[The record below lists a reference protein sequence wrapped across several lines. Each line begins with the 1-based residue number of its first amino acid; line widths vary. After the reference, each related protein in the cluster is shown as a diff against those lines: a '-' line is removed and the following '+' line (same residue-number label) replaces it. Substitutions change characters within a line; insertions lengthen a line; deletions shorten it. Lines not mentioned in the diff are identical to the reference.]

1 MTRYEFIENL
11 KSNLSTLNTN
21 VVNDKVKY
29 YNDYIDAEVKKGR
42 SETDVINELGDP
54 RLIAKTIKEVSGE
67 DANSIN
73 TNYDDLKSERD
84 NFNRRYSENFSSNNQ
99 NNRRTGGYG
108 APYFYSTSGIGC
120 VITGLVVF
128 IIVYG
133 ILSLFGR
140 VAVGSVRLMFASPIA
155 FIAIL
160 GLLYYLFGRNRY

>member
-11 KSNLSTLNTN
+11 KSNLSTLNKN
-21 VVNDKVKY
+21 LVDDKIKY

-42 SETDVINELGDP
+42 SETDVLNELGDP

-67 DANSIN
+67 DVSSIDYN
-73 TNYDDLKSERD
+73 TDDMKTERD
-84 NFNRRYSENFSSNNQ
+84 NFNRRYSENTSSNGS
-99 NNRRTGGYG
+99 NRRQGRYG
-108 APYFYSTSGIGC
+108 SPYYYSTSGIGC
-120 VITGLVVF
+120 VIAALVVF

-133 ILSLFGR
+133 ILSFFGR

-155 FIAIL
+155 FIAIA